1 MTDKQSVKAFEDMR
15 LIDANLLWKEFDTAH
30 LFDNGNPRHIAQ
42 QTVEEQPTVD
52 VLGLIKRQ
60 QAENEKLQIELDLA
74 KAFQKEKESE
84 FSLLKYKYNKILSQL
99 DSYQDIV
106 KLATIKEYREKA
118 AIKLAENARSDYWHW
133 IDDTLYEVE
142 KEMVGED

>member
-1 MTDKQSVKAFEDMR
+1 MTDYKLTDSETLHNLNSQIQQAERDGILIPCVHRAILQGSLDLINR
-15 LIDANLLWKEFDTAH
+15 L
-30 LFDNGNPRHIAQ
+30 
-42 QTVEEQPTVD
+42 
-52 VLGLIKRQ
+52 
-60 QAENEKLQIELDLA
+60 QAENEKLQVELDLA

-142 KEMVGED
+142 KEMVGE